1 MRNKSATVLDIRS
14 AEICAAI
21 AEKGVNNTFIIKSK
35 YSKPYEGFA
44 EGELLDI
51 DDFVSAVKE
60 ALGAVVSSADCLV
73 RRVYVSVPCEF
84 IQAVQTDKVIS
95 FQSSQRISP
104 RHIQTLINASK
115 PAEGEGETIIKCGAL
130 YFVLSDKRRLV
141 NPLGM
146 VSDSLRA
153 RLCFFKCKTAFTDT
167 VTRALKG
174 FETVRDIV
182 FLPQNY
188 AEGLYLFA
196 PEERDGYS
204 VLFDLGSISSTF
216 SVICGNGVAFSE
228 AFSIG
233 TSHIAVLLME
243 ALDIPYSVASGLI
256 KKVNLNAKDTY
267 SGGLEYTED
276 GKIYSFSASELR
288 SLIREGLD
296 GICEML
302 ETCLQSFTPKDLSGA
317 PINITG
323 EGVGVIRGTIEHFS
337 SRLVTPVEVI
347 APKLPYYDK
356 PQFSSL
362 FSLLHAALGNDCAQ

>member
-73 RRVYVSVPCEF
+73 RRVYISVPCEF

-95 FQSSQRISP
+95 FQSAQRISP

-115 PAEGEGETIIKCGAL
+115 PVESEGETIIKCGAL

-362 FSLLHAALGNDCAQ
+362 FSLLHAALGSDCAQ